1 MRICICDDEQ
11 NELINTYNIIESY
24 FKNQNIEF
32 CIDKF
37 DDANVLLNKLTFF
50 PEEAQY
56 DIYFLDIIMQIEG
69 TKVARKIKELD
80 ESSVIVFIT
89 TSKDYAIEAFDV
101 RAVDYILKPINVESF
116 NSKMDAIL
124 KTMETHLKKT
134 FVFKATNHS
143 VVSVSIENVVY
154 IESYNRRMIIHMDSM
169 EEISSPILRTRFQDS
184 IPFDFKSHHFIQCH
198 SSYIVNFNQI
208 RSIEKSYF
216 VMKNGDAVP
225 ISKQYYQDVKKKYI
239 SYLLGEHDE

>member
-11 NELINTYNIIESY
+11 NELINTYNIIDNY
-24 FKNQNIEF
+24 FKNMNMEYL
-32 CIDKF
+32 IDKYN
-37 DDANVLLNKLTFF
+37 DANVLLNKLIYF

-69 TKVARKIKELD
+69 TQVARKIKELD
-80 ESSVIVFIT
+80 ESSIIIFIT
-89 TSKDYAIEAFDV
+89 TSKDYAIEAFNV
-101 RAVDYILKPINVESF
+101 RAVDYILKPIDPVVFSN
-116 NSKMDAIL
+116 KMNAIM
-124 KTMETHLKKT
+124 KNIDMRLKKT

-143 VVSVSIENVVY
+143 VVSINIENVVY
-154 IESYNRRMIIHMDSM
+154 IESYNRRMIVHTDTM

-184 IPFDFKSHHFIQCH
+184 IPFDFKSHNFVQCH

-208 RSIEKSYF
+208 KSIEKNCF
-216 VMKNGDAVP
+216 VMKNGEEVP

-239 SYLLGEHDE
+239 NYLLGE

>member
-11 NELINTYNIIESY
+11 NELINTYNLIDAY
-24 FKNQNIEF
+24 FKSQNIEYT
-32 CIDKF
+32 IDKYN
-37 DDANVLLNKLTFF
+37 DANVLLNKLIYF

-80 ESSVIVFIT
+80 EANLIVFIT

-101 RAVDYILKPINVESF
+101 RAVDYILKPINPETF
-116 NSKMDAIL
+116 NHKMDAIMKML
-124 KTMETHLKKT
+124 TMNLKKT

-143 VVSVSIENVVY
+143 VVSVNIENVVY

-169 EEISSPILRTRFQDS
+169 EEISSPIMRARFQDS
-184 IPFDFKSHHFIQCH
+184 IPFDFKSHHFLQCH

-208 RSIEKSYF
+208 RSIEKNSF
-216 VMKNGDAVP
+216 IMKNGEEVP

-239 SYLLGEHDE
+239 SYLLGEQDE